1 MQSKTVSSSG
11 NITNN
16 PTRDMEANP
25 ANVVLEEEEGEFF
38 SEKYLAPM
46 FLRAKERLEAV
57 EKMTPTREA
66 GALERGSEPMAE
78 MTTESMMKTRS
89 QLRLILPRAASMKEV
104 KTGSDILMR

>member
-1 MQSKTVSSSG
+1 MRSKTVSSEG

-16 PTRDMEANP
+16 PTRDIEANP
-25 ANVVLEEEEGEFF
+25 ANVVLEEEEESF
-38 SEKYLAPM
+38 SEKYLVPM
-46 FLRAKERLEAV
+46 FLRAKERLEPV

-66 GALERGSEPMAE
+66 GALERGSDPMAE